1 MAIRQKMS
9 PELKFALETITQA
22 GEIALKYYG
31 SNTPIELKEND
42 SPVTRADLECE
53 QYIRDK
59 ISQAFPSYGVLGEEY
74 GGEKENRDSTWV
86 IDPIDGTKSFVRGV
100 PLFGMLLGLQHE
112 GKPTL
117 GVAHFP
123 ALKETAW
130 AEIGSGAYFNGKRI
144 TVSNVSNLKNALLLS
159 GSINSILENDRM
171 AGYLMLALQSG
182 ITRTWCD
189 AYGHVM
195 VATGRAEIML
205 DPAVKIWDTCA
216 IMPIVMEAGGTFT
229 DFSGNERHDSGN
241 VISTNKHFLQ
251 LVLETFK

>member
-1 MAIRQKMS
+1 MADRHTMS
-9 PELKFALETITQA
+9 PELKFALETLAQA

-31 SNTPIELKEND
+31 TDTPVEHKEND
-42 SPVTRADLECE
+42 SPVTQADLECE
-53 QYIRDK
+53 QFIRER
-59 ISQAFPSYGVLGEEY
+59 IAQSFPGHGILGEEF
-74 GGEKENRDSTWV
+74 GGDSETNESTWV

-100 PLFGMLLGLQHE
+100 PLFGMLLGLQRE

-130 AEIGSGAYFNGKRI
+130 AETNQGTYFNGKKVQ
-144 TVSNVSNLKNALLLS
+144 VSKIATLKDALLLS
-159 GSINSILENDRM
+159 GSLNSILENDRM
-171 AGYLMLALQSG
+171 AGYLMLALQSA

-205 DPAVKIWDTCA
+205 DPVVKTWDTCA
-216 IMPIVMEAGGTFT
+216 LMPIVLEAGGSFT
-229 DFSGNERHDSGN
+229 DFSGIQTHDAGN
-241 VISTNKHFLQ
+241 VISTNGFLLQ
-251 LVLETFK
+251 SVLETFK